1 MVVAAEEVAAAGRP
15 VVVGWLLL
23 PALLRFLELGVV
35 VLLQRP
41 PQTVVAV
48 DILFHRFL
56 GHRPV
61 VGPQVGWIRHWEAA
75 VLECRAFP
83 HWQLHQLV
91 VPDSLQLLARRV
103 HQFLLQPPVLDH
115 QSYHRPPRRE
125 FFCLYNFHYQ
135 LLH

>member
-1 MVVAAEEVAAAGRP
+1 MVAAAVRP

-41 PQTVVAV
+41 PQPVVAV
-48 DILFHRFL
+48 EILFHLFL

-61 VGPQVGWIRHWEAA
+61 VGPQVGWIRHWEEAA
-75 VLECRAFP
+75 VVLLECRAFP
-83 HWQLHQLV
+83 HWQLHQLEV
-91 VPDSLQLLARRV
+91 SDSLQLLGRRV

-115 QSYHRPPRRE
+115 QSYHPPPRRE
-125 FFCLYNFHYQ
+125 IFPLHNFHYQ